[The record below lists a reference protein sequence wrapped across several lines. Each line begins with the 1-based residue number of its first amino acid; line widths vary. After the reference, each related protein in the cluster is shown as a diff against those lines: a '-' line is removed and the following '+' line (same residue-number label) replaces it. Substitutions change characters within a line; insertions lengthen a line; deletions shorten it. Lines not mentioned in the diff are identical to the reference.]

1 MIVINLIWSIKN
13 DLLLFQTIELQ
24 TYFNIF
30 CFVVVLLMSFV
41 ERLHYKKQVFFF
53 KKNFL
58 AIKKKN
64 SDNKKAIQHI
74 FDYDPLAVAMI
85 SPDYIL
91 QDCNLAFEELTHIEK
106 SAWIGKKCYEAF
118 GLTSQC
124 RTCPVKKTLASG
136 KIEQNVKRK
145 LRQKDREIHIEQTTV
160 PMFDETGAITTV
172 FEMVV
177 DITEKVLLE
186 QKNNRIFDQTIR
198 AFTELIENR
207 DAYTCSHSFQVKQIA
222 LAIGQ
227 EMGLSRKVL
236 DQIAISALLHDIGKI
251 GIPEQILNKP
261 GRLTDEEYKIIQQ
274 HPQIGYDTLK
284 KIESFQEI
292 AVYIRHHHEAWNG
305 SGYPDH
311 HKGEEIPLISRILAV
326 ADVYEALTSNRVY
339 RKAMTRQE
347 ALDIMVKGD
356 NKQFDPVVLKAFL
369 AVLSKGGLGDKA
381 SDRKI
386 C

>member
-1 MIVINLIWSIKN
+1 MIVINLIWSIKS
-13 DLLLFQTIELQ
+13 DLMLFHTIEMQ

-30 CFVVVLLMSFV
+30 CFILVLLMRFV
-41 ERLHYKKQVFFF
+41 ETLHYKKQVFFF

-64 SDNKKAIQHI
+64 NDNKKTIQHI
-74 FDYDPLAVAMI
+74 FDHDPLAVAMI

-91 QDCNLAFEELTHIEK
+91 QDCNSAFEQLTGIEK
-106 SAWIGKKCYEAF
+106 TAWIGKKCYEAF

-136 KIEQNVKRK
+136 KIERNVKRK
-145 LRQKDREIHIEQTTV
+145 LRKKDREVHIEQTTV
-160 PMFDETGAITTV
+160 PLFDETGAMSTV

-177 DITEKVLLE
+177 DTTEKVLLE

-198 AFTELIENR
+198 AFIELIENR
-207 DAYTCSHSFQVKQIA
+207 DAYTCSHSLQVKQIA
-222 LAIGQ
+222 LAIGR
-227 EMGLSRKVL
+227 EMGLSREVL
-236 DQIAISALLHDIGKI
+236 DQIAISAMLHDIGKI

-261 GRLTDEEYKIIQQ
+261 GRLTDKEYKIIQQ
-274 HPQIGYDTLK
+274 HPLIGYDTLM

-292 AVYIRHHHEAWNG
+292 AVYIRHHHEAWDG

-311 HKGEEIPLISRILAV
+311 QKGEEIPHISRILAV

-339 RKAMTRQE
+339 RKAMTSQE
-347 ALDIMVKGD
+347 ALAIMVKGD
-356 NKQFDPVVLKAFL
+356 HKQFDPVVLKAFL
-369 AVLSKGGLGDKA
+369 ALISKGKLGDKA
-381 SDRKI
+381 KDRQI